1 MPLYINFCLACFAS
15 DELHLKNLTMPLH
28 RSVVAYLDEVLQV
41 MLRSGQFEGEV
52 RFRIDEVQNTVVD
65 SKENGRAPSPIL
77 EKNDWGTYA
86 KGALYA
92 LQQEG
97 MKLTLGIK
105 GMISGSECLDSTGL
119 SSSTAVGVA
128 YLLALESANG
138 LTILPD
144 VNIELDRLIENEY
157 LGLKNGI
164 LDQSAILLS
173 SHGCLTWMNY
183 KSPSSQDFATLQSN
197 VSHLTSIVE
206 DQQNQTQ
213 TQHDRIA
220 LLQSMLMQ
228 IVKYEKQEQLLVNFE
243 IPTSSPN
250 LPFYRALVMTS
261 WGEMGSSIDAME

>member
-28 RSVVAYLDEVLQV
+28 
-41 MLRSGQFEGEV
+41 
-52 RFRIDEVQNTVVD
+52 RIDEVQNTVVD

-128 YLLALESANG
+128 YHLALESANG

-183 KSPSSQDFATLQSN
+183 KFYVRQRDITAASRGEVQLTTASS
-197 VSHLTSIVE
+197 VE
-206 DQQNQTQ
+206 DQ
-213 TQHDRIA
+213 I
-220 LLQSMLMQ
+220 
-228 IVKYEKQEQLLVNFE
+228 E
-243 IPTSSPN
+243 I
-250 LPFYRALVMTS
+250 
-261 WGEMGSSIDAME
+261 MGSIPPHEWRNGMHSLIRDEKVLSIEYTLAENRTPEDLFRNA

>member
-1 MPLYINFCLACFAS
+1 MPLYLLLLSVNIMLRVAGQY
-15 DELHLKNLTMPLH
+15 ELHLKNLTMPLH
-28 RSVVAYLDEVLQV
+28 RSVVAYLDEVLRV

-97 MKLTLGIK
+97 MKLALGIK

-144 VNIELDRLIENEY
+144 VNIELDSNEIDY
-157 LGLKNGI
+157 ESVEFL
-164 LDQSAILLS
+164 
-173 SHGCLTWMNY
+173 
-183 KSPSSQDFATLQSN
+183 
-197 VSHLTSIVE
+197 VS
-206 DQQNQTQ
+206 
-213 TQHDRIA
+213 
-220 LLQSMLMQ
+220 
-228 IVKYEKQEQLLVNFE
+228 
-243 IPTSSPN
+243 
-250 LPFYRALVMTS
+250 
-261 WGEMGSSIDAME
+261 